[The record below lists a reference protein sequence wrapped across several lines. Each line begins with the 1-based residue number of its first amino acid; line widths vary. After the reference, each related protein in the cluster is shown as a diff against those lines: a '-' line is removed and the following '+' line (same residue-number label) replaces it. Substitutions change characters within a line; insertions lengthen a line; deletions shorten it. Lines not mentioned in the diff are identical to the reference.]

1 MSSFVS
7 SQLKLESA
15 LPTMSKQTSIELPN
29 THADNHVGQSVAVK
43 RKRGRPA
50 KQTTV
55 KLDETVETA
64 STSADHC
71 CGKSSAAKRGR
82 RTKPMLA
89 VTINA
94 KVVTLEELQKG
105 DGGWFTIKP
114 TVTIVALC
122 WDRYS
127 YHRCVECRI
136 RALPNA
142 EGKYGCAKH
151 PAAKTQAIYCLRI
164 LLRQDDLNMW
174 VTAFADVAELIT
186 GVSVEEFHAFDDAG
200 RKRIAWGCEE

>member
-1 MSSFVS
+1 MSN
-7 SQLKLESA
+7 
-15 LPTMSKQTSIELPN
+15 QTSIELPY
-29 THADNHVGQSVAVK
+29 THAENPVGQSVAVK

-50 KQTTV
+50 KQTKM

-64 STSADHC
+64 STSAEHS

-82 RTKPMLA
+82 RTKPTLTP
-89 VTINA
+89 TIKA
-94 KVVTLEELQKG
+94 KAATLEELQKA

-114 TVTIVALC
+114 AVTIVALC

-127 YHRCVECRI
+127 YHRCVECRM

-142 EGKYGCAKH
+142 EGKYGCAQH
-151 PAAKTQAIYCLRI
+151 PTAKTKEIYCLRI

-200 RKRIAWGCEE
+200 RKRIAWGARNEL